1 MPAKKKTSPKSVSQ
15 DEVICSALAYIGIL
29 FLVPLIVAKDSK
41 FALYH
46 ANQGLVLFLAELAA
60 FFVAFILT
68 PVLIGFLLWPLI
80 WLAGIIMLII
90 GIMNVA
96 AKQMKPLP
104 VIGKITLIK

>member
-1 MPAKKKTSPKSVSQ
+1 MRLLKSYSVSLTRIKPRA
-15 DEVICSALAYIGIL
+15 DRTPRRLT
-29 FLVPLIVAKDSK
+29 
-41 FALYH
+41 
-46 ANQGLVLFLAELAA
+46 AA

-80 WLAGIIMLII
+80 WLAGIVMLII